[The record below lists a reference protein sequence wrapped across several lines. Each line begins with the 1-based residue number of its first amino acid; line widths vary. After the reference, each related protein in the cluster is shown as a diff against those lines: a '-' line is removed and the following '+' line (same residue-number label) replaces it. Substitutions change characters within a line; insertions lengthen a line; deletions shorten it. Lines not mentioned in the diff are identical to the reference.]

1 VRIPKDFKLNE
12 FVSADFRGVMGVFCG
27 SADAKGVRGKEGI
40 SEKESGIS
48 ERMEQSRIAPSKPG
62 ASSLELRVGKK
73 EQVPGIRR
81 GCDAKKV
88 GVEYVA
94 VP

>member
-1 VRIPKDFKLNE
+1 VRIPKDFKFNE
-12 FVSADFRGVMGVFCG
+12 LVSADFRGVMGVFCG
-27 SADAKGVRGKEGI
+27 SADAKGVRGKE
-40 SEKESGIS
+40 GIS